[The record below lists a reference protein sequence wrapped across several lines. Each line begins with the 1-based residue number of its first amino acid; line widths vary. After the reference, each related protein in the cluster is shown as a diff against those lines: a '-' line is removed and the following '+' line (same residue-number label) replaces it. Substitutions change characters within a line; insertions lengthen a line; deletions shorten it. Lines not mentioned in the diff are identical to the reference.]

1 MGKLIIV
8 KKKSFLLIALI
19 IAFIFTGGCGVKND
33 TGNQS
38 NVEQQTLKIAASISI
53 LADLIENVV
62 GDKGT
67 VEYIVPIGENPHD
80 YEMLP
85 SELQKVTDADV
96 FFINGFG
103 LEGGMVRI
111 IGNVANTPVVSL
123 SEGITPIPLVGD
135 DAPDPHAWLDASLV
149 ITYVMNIRDTLI
161 SLDPSNEQEYVHNAE
176 VYINQ
181 LNELDIWIREQVA
194 IIPQAK
200 RVIVIS
206 ENAFKYYGKAYGF
219 QTEGIWELNSHEE
232 GTPRQI
238 SSVVD
243 LVTNKGLP
251 AVFVETTVDKR
262 YMQTISNET
271 GVPIA
276 GAVYTD
282 ALGHKGSGA
291 DTYINMMKYN
301 TEIFVKGLGN

>member
-1 MGKLIIV
+1 MSVKRKIILV
-8 KKKSFLLIALI
+8 LLLAVVLN
-19 IAFIFTGGCGVKND
+19 FVGGCGEKNNMAQKQGPAEKQGLQIVTSFSILSDLVKN
-33 TGNQS
+33 
-38 NVEQQTLKIAASISI
+38 IA
-53 LADLIENVV
+53 
-62 GDKGT
+62 GDKAV

-103 LEGGMVRI
+103 LEGGMERI
-111 IGNVANTPVVSL
+111 LGNVTNTPVVSL
-123 SEGITPIPLVGD
+123 SEGIIPIPLVGD
-135 DAPDPHAWLDASLV
+135 DAADPHAWLDASLV

-161 SLDPSNEQEYVHNAE
+161 SLDPDNEQEYKHNAE

-181 LNELDIWIREQVA
+181 LNELDSWIREQVA

-206 ENAFKYYGKAYGF
+206 ENAFKYYGEAYGF

-232 GTPRQI
+232 GTPQQI
-238 SSVVD
+238 SRVVD

-262 YMQTISNET
+262 YMQTIANET